1 MPPKTKPVS
10 RHTHGRSEVKQRPE
24 MIAAL
29 REESMKLA
37 ARLKPIRRAL
47 AISQET
53 AADRIGVH
61 PVQLARMERGATNVT
76 LATLVAAARAYGVPL
91 RDLFQ
96 EETEAPVNN
105 ETPKPPTTPAV

>member
-1 MPPKTKPVS
+1 MPPKKTVS

-37 ARLKPIRRAL
+37 ARLKAVRKAL

-96 EETEAPVNN
+96 TDAVVPSEN
-105 ETPKPPTTPAV
+105 ETLKVQTS

>member
-1 MPPKTKPVS
+1 MPPSKARPVS

-37 ARLKPIRRAL
+37 ARLKQVRRAL

-76 LATLVAAARAYGVPL
+76 LATLVAAARAYNVPL
-91 RDLFQ
+91 RDLFHD
-96 EETEAPVNN
+96 EPVPAPQNGTSGAV
-105 ETPKPPTTPAV
+105 PTT